1 MKPKSQA
8 EAKAAAMMEDEAK
21 KASEAKAAVAA
32 SVEKEE
38 VKNSAKVAV
47 ASLSCGW
54 LLFLFLLFVASVLLF
69 GFICK
74 KVTMATVESYT

>member
-21 KASEAKAAVAA
+21 RASEAKAAVAA

-47 ASLSCGW
+47 ASLSCG
-54 LLFLFLLFVASVLLF
+54 
-69 GFICK
+69 
-74 KVTMATVESYT
+74 